1 MKKLLLFFSLIVL
14 NLSTFSQV
22 KASAVSLTIGMR
34 DNSLQKYTWGETK
47 FLENPILVVFKGKD
61 VTVFTEEVQY
71 YQTLQ
76 PEKFIEGASWWYA
89 FDEEMKKCKLYL
101 YEGTPMLVLEYDDI
115 CIIYGIVYN

>member
-1 MKKLLLFFSLIVL
+1 MKKLILFFSFIVL
-14 NLSTFSQV
+14 SLSIFSQV

-34 DNSLQKYTWGETK
+34 DNSFQKYTWGETK
-47 FLENPILVVFKGKD
+47 FLENTILVVFKGKD

-101 YEGTPMLVLEYDDI
+101 YEGTPMLVIEYDDV

>member
-1 MKKLLLFFSLIVL
+1 MKKLLLLFSFIVL
-14 NLSTFSQV
+14 SLSIFSQV
-22 KASAVSLTIGMR
+22 KASAVSLTIGIR
-34 DNSLQKYTWGETK
+34 DNSYQKYTWGETK

-71 YQTLQ
+71 YHTLQ

-101 YEGTPMLVLEYDDI
+101 YEGTPMLVLEYDDV

>member
-34 DNSLQKYTWGETK
+34 DNSLQKYTWWETK

-71 YQTLQ
+71 YETLQ
-76 PEKFIEGASWWYA
+76 PEKLIEG
-89 FDEEMKKCKLYL
+89 
-101 YEGTPMLVLEYDDI
+101 EGTPMLVLEYDDI